1 MTAPLAGFERDSVWV
16 LDSSAAINFK
26 RHIPEEQRARFWP
39 WLLNFVRRG
48 ELIFPQQVW
57 EEVGNVELPDDL
69 ARWAEE
75 ARGLIGSLSAADDSL
90 IGELVG
96 RFPNLAKGAPERDP
110 ADPHVVAL
118 AVERRSEGS
127 AVCVI
132 ADDGDIRQA
141 CTAYDIVPESSDDF
155 VQRFL
160 RA

>member
-118 AVERRSEGS
+118 AG
-127 AVCVI
+127 C
-132 ADDGDIRQA
+132 
-141 CTAYDIVPESSDDF
+141 
-155 VQRFL
+155 
-160 RA
+160 